1 MVALVQGP
9 AAMRASETPD
19 TCGKLSAQLLEGL
32 APQDYE
38 NVLAAATKRQF
49 PAKSAITNQG
59 DPADH
64 LYLLMKG
71 RAQLFFTTPNGKK
84 IILLWIPP
92 GHILGGFAF
101 LSRPSHYLVT
111 TEAVQASCTL
121 VWDRATIRALAKRYP
136 RILENALVT
145 ASEYLTWYC
154 AAHAALSTQS
164 AQERLFHLL
173 FCLARGIGREIRGG
187 VELDVTNEELAS
199 AANITPFT
207 TSRLLGKWQ
216 RSGAIAKRRGKILI
230 PSLDRLAA

>member
-1 MVALVQGP
+1 
-9 AAMRASETPD
+9 MRASETAD
-19 TCGKLSAQLLEGL
+19 TCGEFSARLLDGL
-32 APQDYE
+32 APHDRQQI
-38 NVLAAATKRQF
+38 LAAAAKRQL
-49 PAKSAITNQG
+49 PAKSVIANQG

-64 LYLLMKG
+64 LYLLTEG
-71 RAQLFFTTPNGKK
+71 RAQLFFTTQKGKK
-84 IILLWIPP
+84 IILVWVAPRQ
-92 GHILGGFAF
+92 ILGGFAL
-101 LSRPSHYLVT
+101 LSKPSHHLVT
-111 TEAVQASCTL
+111 AEAVEASYAL
-121 VWDRATIRALAKRYP
+121 VWDRATIRALAKQYP
-136 RILENALVT
+136 RILENALIT

-164 AQERLFHLL
+164 AEQRLSQLL
-173 FCLARGIGREIRGG
+173 VCLSRGIGRKVRGG